1 MSQINEL
8 NNLINSYKE
17 KLTLYDL
24 NVNFNNINLTFNNIN
39 LTLENFNELCNNF
52 NLDQNIDYEEIS
64 SFTYIIILALKYPHK
79 PWNLKK
85 IFHNDVSYRIIVNIK
100 NNLLGENLLEENLL
114 KLIDR
119 YINEFDGINDQFYMN
134 INILT
139 TLSIENQIKVFNK
152 YNTKFFCN
160 DSQYFITYQNIFSR
174 ILPLSYISDNITM
187 DWDFYSILN
196 RQDLD
201 IEFVLKNIN
210 KIVELSKNN
219 AINNIFI
226 LEILTKLKQK
236 EIKQQELK
244 QQELKELELKELEL
258 KQQEI
263 KLKEFEKIK
272 LKEIDD
278 FYKT

>member
-1 MSQINEL
+1 
-8 NNLINSYKE
+8 
-17 KLTLYDL
+17 
-24 NVNFNNINLTFNNIN
+24 
-39 LTLENFNELCNNF
+39 
-52 NLDQNIDYEEIS
+52 
-64 SFTYIIILALKYPHK
+64 
-79 PWNLKK
+79 
-85 IFHNDVSYRIIVNIK
+85 
-100 NNLLGENLLEENLL
+100 
-114 KLIDR
+114 
-119 YINEFDGINDQFYMN
+119 
-134 INILT
+134 
-139 TLSIENQIKVFNK
+139 
-152 YNTKFFCN
+152 
-160 DSQYFITYQNIFSR
+160 
-174 ILPLSYISDNITM
+174 M